1 MTWLLI
7 IFCLAVAVS
16 PLLWMKSSPRQ
27 LQITQFRKIARELG
41 VNVNLHKRPEARE
54 SEKRL
59 ESMFYWL
66 PWRDR
71 TTIEPWVLHRHSNR
85 GRESNYQGWRWV
97 DGKADIEWQE
107 MITETLPRLPSG
119 VTAIIVNR
127 AGIGVIWN
135 ERGEQSAAHQIC
147 DLIKQLRKKGEEI
160 YL

>member
-54 SEKRL
+54 TEKRL

-71 TTIEPWVLHRHSNR
+71 KTIEPWVLHRHSNR
-85 GRESNYQGWRWV
+85 GRESDFQGWQWV
-97 DGKADIEWQE
+97 DRKADIEWQE
-107 MITETLPRLPSG
+107 IISETLPRLPSG
-119 VTAIIVNR
+119 VTAIIVKR
-127 AGIGVIWN
+127 AGIGVIWD
-135 ERGEQSAAHQIC
+135 ERGDLSSAQKIC
-147 DLIKQLRKKGEEI
+147 DLIKQMRKKGEEI
-160 YL
+160 SL